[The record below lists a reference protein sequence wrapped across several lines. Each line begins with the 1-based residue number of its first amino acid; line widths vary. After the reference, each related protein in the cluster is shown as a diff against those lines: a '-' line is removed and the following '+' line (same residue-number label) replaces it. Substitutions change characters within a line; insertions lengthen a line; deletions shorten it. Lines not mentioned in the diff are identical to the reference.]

1 MAPQA
6 AAIASSKR
14 RASPREISHNLN
26 GQRLGR
32 KGRDTRVRILAVA
45 QEIIAEDAA
54 ATITLSE
61 VARRAELRMASL
73 YVYFS
78 DLSELIEALLE
89 PVMAEAEDSYLGV
102 LRVRWA
108 DGELAEKCAEF
119 VSGFYRFWQRNAQ
132 ILHLRNT
139 LADQK
144 DVRMM
149 RHRIESARPV
159 IGLITGQMDHDPD
172 QRRTAAVG
180 MATVL
185 YMGFERA
192 IAIATDRHF
201 GEGMAEAFAPD
212 VDHYLSAETRLFSF
226 GISEF
231 RTSSAAA

>member
-14 RASPREISHNLN
+14 RTPAREVSHNLN

-32 KGRDTRVRILAVA
+32 KGRDTRERILAVA
-45 QEIIAEDAA
+45 REIVAEESETA
-54 ATITLSE
+54 ITLSE

-73 YVYFS
+73 YLYFA
-78 DLSELIEALLE
+78 DLTALLEALLE
-89 PVMAEAEDSYLGV
+89 PVMAEAEDAYLGL
-102 LRVRWA
+102 LRTRWA
-108 DGELAEKCAEF
+108 DEELAEKCGAF
-119 VSGFYRFWQRNAQ
+119 VSGFYRFWLNNAQ

-159 IGLITGQMDHDPD
+159 IGLITQQMDHDPD

-192 IAIATDRHF
+192 VNIATDRHF
-201 GEGMAEAFAPD
+201 GEGMGEAFNPD
-212 VDHYLSAETRLFSF
+212 VDHYLSAEARLLEF
-226 GISEF
+226 GIGEY
-231 RTSSAAA
+231 RVKG